1 MVRFFRSELWQIGLS
16 VLVLSVAM
24 ANFDP
29 RRFALVSLPLV
40 VGFMAHE
47 LAHKYAAMRYGYFSI
62 YRMWPLG
69 LGLALLAGLA
79 SRGTILVAAP
89 GAVVILTGYFTPRE
103 GGTIG
108 LSGPLTNLGL
118 ACIFGS
124 MYFFEGIIGSIG
136 FYGAF
141 INLWLAFF
149 NLLPV
154 PPLDGDKVF
163 RWSPK
168 IWVAVEIPLL
178 ILVFMLF
185 R

>member
-1 MVRFFRSELWQIGLS
+1 MIRFFRGELWQIGLS
-16 VLVLSVAM
+16 VLVLSVAV
-24 ANFDP
+24 ADFNP
-29 RRFALVSLPLV
+29 RRFALISMPLV
-40 VGFMAHE
+40 VGFVAHE
-47 LAHKYAAMRYGYFSI
+47 LAHKYAATRYGYLSI
-62 YRMWPLG
+62 YRMWPAG

-79 SRGTILVAAP
+79 SGGRILFAAP
-89 GAVVILTGYFTPRE
+89 GAVVILMDYFTPRE

-124 MYFFEGIIGSIG
+124 MCFFEGVVGLIG

-141 INLWLAFF
+141 INLWFAFF

-154 PPLDGDKVF
+154 PPLDGSKVF
-163 RWSPK
+163 QWSPK
-168 IWVAVEIPLL
+168 IWATVEIPLL